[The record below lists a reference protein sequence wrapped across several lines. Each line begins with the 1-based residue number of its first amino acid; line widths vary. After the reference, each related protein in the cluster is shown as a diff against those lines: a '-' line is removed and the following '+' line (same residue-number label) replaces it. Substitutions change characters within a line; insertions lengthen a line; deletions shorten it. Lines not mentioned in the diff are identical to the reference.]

1 MPSKPKK
8 KQKKNKK
15 WHEFKTINN
24 KNTKTNSFNYA
35 SHTQQKLGPRQTH
48 ITKNRISMVFT
59 IGMQNVKN
67 V

>member
-8 KQKKNKK
+8 KKCN
-15 WHEFKTINN
+15 EFKTINN
-24 KNTKTNSFNYA
+24 NKKTKTNSFNYA

-48 ITKNRISMVFT
+48 ITKNRLSMVFT
-59 IGMQNVKN
+59 IGMQNVTN

>member
-8 KQKKNKK
+8 KKK

-24 KNTKTNSFNYA
+24 NKKTKTNSFNYA
-35 SHTQQKLGPRQTH
+35 SHTQRKLGPRQTH
-48 ITKNRISMVFT
+48 ITKNRSSMVFT
-59 IGMQNVKN
+59 IGMQNVTN

>member
-8 KQKKNKK
+8 KKKNGMSLRQSTTKK
-15 WHEFKTINN
+15 
-24 KNTKTNSFNYA
+24 TKTNSFNHA
-35 SHTQQKLGPRQTH
+35 GHTQQKLGPRQTH

-59 IGMQNVKN
+59 IGMQNVTN